1 MGEEIPYTK
10 PYDKPR
16 QDHDTYRDQ
25 EEAEYEKARRKGDVL
40 SLVEK
45 DAQKAMDD
53 LFAEPVAEEK
63 PVAKKAVAKKTAK
76 KAAKKSAKSK

>member
-63 PVAKKAVAKKTAK
+63 AVAKKTAK

>member
-63 PVAKKAVAKKTAK
+63 PVAKKTAK